1 LELATVRVPR
11 VRPRTARGTNSA
23 GPTPAPTIGWALRS
37 SAEVLI
43 ARMGW
48 SWMVRPHGLYRLLA
62 PVIARVGGVRSRRTG
77 AALKRFL
84 EAREGLAPEAS

>member
-1 LELATVRVPR
+1 MA
-11 VRPRTARGTNSA
+11 
-23 GPTPAPTIGWALRS
+23 
-37 SAEVLI
+37 VLI